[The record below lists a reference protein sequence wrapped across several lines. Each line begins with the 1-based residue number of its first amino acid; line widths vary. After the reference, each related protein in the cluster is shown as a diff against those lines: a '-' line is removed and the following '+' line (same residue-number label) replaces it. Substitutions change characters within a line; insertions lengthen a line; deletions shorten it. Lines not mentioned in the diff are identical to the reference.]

1 MPAPIFKGSFPVV
14 ISETT
19 TLSDRGRIE
28 YKKVVAYQNGNVTT
42 GSIGSSEGAIISGKF
57 LTLTAISVNSK
68 DGISEVTRTFTG
80 GDTAAPEVYEVVA
93 SVQEEPISSHPAF
106 TATTTGFAS
115 SIVDAAGSANVNF
128 DDDNI
133 FQSFSKTATNNF
145 FGVQSFLSPQVQYRR
160 IYSLGSPPAETVTDR
175 VAFIYAAPE
184 GEPPTLAAG
193 RNWLKISVNIKNN
206 GNQRSGSGQ
215 FEVTEEYRGSGLKGW
230 NPYIYFTA
238 PI

>member
-1 MPAPIFKGSFPVV
+1 MPAPVFRGTFPVT

-19 TLSDRGRIE
+19 TYSDRGKIE
-28 YKKVVAYQNGNVTT
+28 YKKVVAYQNANVAT
-42 GSIGSSEGAIISGKF
+42 GSIGSSSGAVISGKT
-57 LTLTAISVNSK
+57 LALTAISVNSK
-68 DGISEVTRTFTG
+68 DGISEVTSTFTG

-93 SVQEEPISSHPAF
+93 SVQEEPIASHPAF

-128 DDDNI
+128 DSDNV

-160 IYSLGSPPAETVTDR
+160 IYSLGAEPDPEITDTVSY
-175 VAFIYAAPE
+175 IYATPA
-184 GEPPTLAAG
+184 GSPPTLASG

-206 GNQRSGSGQ
+206 GNQRSASGQ
-215 FEVTEEYRGSGLKGW
+215 FEVIEEYRGSGLKGW

-238 PI
+238 

>member
-1 MPAPIFKGSFPVV
+1 MPAPVFRGTFPVT

-19 TLSDRGRIE
+19 TYSDRGKIQ
-28 YKKVVAYQNGNVTT
+28 YTKVVAYQNANVTT
-42 GSIGSSEGAIISGKF
+42 GSIGSSSGAVISGKT
-57 LTLTAISVNSK
+57 LALTAINVNSK
-68 DGISEVTRTFTG
+68 DGISEVTSTFTG
-80 GDTAAPEVYEVVA
+80 GDTTAPEVYEVVA
-93 SVQEEPISSHPAF
+93 SVQEEPIASHPAF

-128 DDDNI
+128 DGDNV

-160 IYSLGSPPAETVTDR
+160 IYSLGAEPDPEITDTV
-175 VAFIYAAPE
+175 AYIYATPA
-184 GEPPTLAAG
+184 GSPPTLASG

-206 GNQRSGSGQ
+206 GNQRSASGQ

-238 PI
+238 

>member
-1 MPAPIFKGSFPVV
+1 MPAPVFRGTFPVT

-19 TLSDRGRIE
+19 TYSDRGKIQ
-28 YKKVVAYQNGNVTT
+28 YTKVVAYQNANVTT
-42 GSIGSSEGAIISGKF
+42 GSIGSSSGAVISGKT
-57 LTLTAISVNSK
+57 LALTAISVNSK
-68 DGISEVTRTFTG
+68 DGISEVTSTFTG
-80 GDTAAPEVYEVVA
+80 GDTSAPEVYEVVA

-106 TATTTGFAS
+106 TATTTGFDS

-128 DDDNI
+128 DGDNI

-160 IYSLGSPPAETVTDR
+160 IYSLGAEPDPEITDTV
-175 VAFIYAAPE
+175 AYIYAVPA
-184 GEPPTLAAG
+184 GSPPTLASG
-193 RNWLKISVNIKNN
+193 RNWLKISVNIRNN

-230 NPYIYFTA
+230 NGYIYFTA
-238 PI
+238 